1 MQGMIEA
8 VRGCLKEELR
18 IDVIA
23 NNLANASVPGF
34 KKDKVSFQNL
44 LLQQASGSSAKGN
57 QVRNTALV
65 RIKTDMSQGDIRF
78 TGNMLDIAINGKG
91 FFKVM
96 TPDGIRYTRKGNFTL
111 DSLGNL
117 ITPDGFQVL
126 GKGGGI
132 NLLDKQVE
140 IDDRGRII
148 ADGTELGQLDIVTFV
163 NTDGLV
169 KMGDTLFA
177 KGPNITEE
185 PLPPETTIRQGY
197 LEGSNVNIAEE
208 MVQMIHS
215 LRAFESYQRAIKVLD
230 HLDNKVTNEVAK
242 VR

>member
-18 IDVIA
+18 MDVIA

-44 LLQQASGSSAKGN
+44 LIQQEAANAVANGQMGDM
-57 QVRNTALV
+57 ALINV
-65 RIKTDMSQGDIRF
+65 KTDMSQGDMRF
-78 TGNMLDIAINGKG
+78 TGNMLDVAINGKG

-111 DSLGNL
+111 DALGNL
-117 ITPDGFQVL
+117 ITQEGYQVL
-126 GKGGGI
+126 GKGGAI
-132 NLLDKQVE
+132 NLLDRQVE
-140 IDDRGRII
+140 IDARGRLVSKE
-148 ADGTELGQLDIVTFV
+148 GELGQLDIVTFA
-163 NTDGLV
+163 NTDALV

-177 KGPNITEE
+177 KGPNMTEE

-208 MVQMIHS
+208 MVQMIHT

-230 HLDNKVTNEVAK
+230 HIDDKVTNEVAR